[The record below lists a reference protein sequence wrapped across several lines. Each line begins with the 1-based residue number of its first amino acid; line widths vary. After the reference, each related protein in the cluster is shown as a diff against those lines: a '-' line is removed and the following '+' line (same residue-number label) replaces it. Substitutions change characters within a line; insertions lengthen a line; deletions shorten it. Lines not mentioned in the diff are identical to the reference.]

1 MLLCQTIHK
10 LQYTADISVY
20 YTVMIS
26 LVKSWALFVAVLGNV
41 YNRDVASS

>member
-41 YNRDVASS
+41 YNRGVASS